1 MWGQSRERH
10 PRKELK
16 TSVLADQNSLLK
28 GEIPTL
34 VNPWRDQRR
43 QGLEEAGTAGTRESG
58 EWRRT
63 KPPARKSLA
72 NSSKWIDWENL
83 RGGNWWAICVSNFPQ
98 ANLFA
103 RSDKSSA
110 YPSFSL
116 WYNRWLHT
124 VSILHQSTYSFS
136 STVPLQ
142 LGPLTEGR
150 VFLVSPNPINL
161 LGRDLLCN

>member
-1 MWGQSRERH
+1 M
-10 PRKELK
+10 
-16 TSVLADQNSLLK
+16 LADQNSLLK

-110 YPSFSL
+110 YPAVSSGISHFPSGTTDGYTLLVFCISL
-116 WYNRWLHT
+116 L
-124 VSILHQSTYSFS
+124 IPFPL
-136 STVPLQ
+136 TVPLQ

-150 VFLVSPNPINL
+150 VFLVSPNPSINL
-161 LGRDLLCN
+161 LRRDLLCN

>member
-1 MWGQSRERH
+1 M
-10 PRKELK
+10 
-16 TSVLADQNSLLK
+16 LADQNSLLK

-34 VNPWRDQRR
+34 VNSWRNQRR
-43 QGLEEAGTAGTRESG
+43 QGLEEAGTAGTSESG

-83 RGGNWWAICVSNFPQ
+83 RGGNWWTICVGNFPQ

-103 RSDKSSA
+103 CSDKSSA
-110 YPSFSL
+110 YPAISSGISHFPSGN
-116 WYNRWLHT
+116 NRWLHT

-136 STVPLQ
+136 STIPMQ
-142 LGPLTEGR
+142 LGQKPSIPSSFFQLKWPNIVLAEY
-150 VFLVSPNPINL
+150 FLIPKLQS
-161 LGRDLLCN
+161 

>member
-1 MWGQSRERH
+1 M
-10 PRKELK
+10 
-16 TSVLADQNSLLK
+16 LADQNSLLK

-83 RGGNWWAICVSNFPQ
+83 RGGNWWAICISNFPQ

-103 RSDKSSA
+103 HSDKSSA
-110 YPSFSL
+110 YPAVSSRISHFPSGTTAGYTL
-116 WYNRWLHT
+116 
-124 VSILHQSTYSFS
+124 SILYQSTYSFS

-142 LGPLTEGR
+142 LGPLTEGP
-150 VFLVSPNPINL
+150 VFLVSPNPSISL
-161 LGRDLLCN
+161 LRRDLLCN